1 MSDYLT
7 IYEKVYIYNRHK
19 KVYIM
24 VAGRKEAQCVFFATF
39 FLREQAESEVAQIR
53 LHACMEG

>member
-1 MSDYLT
+1 MKEKLSSYLT

-24 VAGRKEAQCVFFATF
+24 LAGRKGAQCVLFATSF
-39 FLREQAESEVAQIR
+39 TL
-53 LHACMEG
+53 